1 MTVHRTLTGI
11 FFAAIERHR
20 NRPAALRYKA
30 GDTWTPITHAE
41 LLERVHAT
49 SVGLAEL
56 GIQRG
61 DRVAILSEN
70 RPEWAVADWACL
82 TAGCTDVP
90 IYPTIPAKQIEYIL
104 RDSGAVAVLVSST
117 AQLEKIQSV
126 RGSLPA
132 LKYVIAFDADARGA
146 DVLPFGTVAERG
158 RAALSRHPGWRERA
172 LETGPD
178 DLATLIYTSGTTGDP
193 KGVML
198 SHWNITSNV
207 NAIDAILDE
216 VLATMPSSGDEEC
229 LSFLPLSHILER
241 TAGNYAM
248 FMGGVI
254 INYATSVDTVA
265 AEMIEVQPT
274 IMFSV
279 PRLYEKIYARVLEN
293 AVSGSAIKRN
303 IFFWAKR
310 NAEAWTDLV
319 LARRA
324 VPAGLGF
331 KKRIGD
337 RLVFSKLRART
348 GGRLKVFVSGGA
360 PLNAEINKFFY
371 AAGLPILEGYGLT
384 ETSPVLAVNTFEH
397 FRLGTVGRPI
407 AGVEVRIAE
416 DGEILARG
424 PNVMLGYYRKPEA
437 TAEAF
442 TDDRFLKTGDIGHI
456 DADGFLTITDRKKDV
471 LVTAGGKN
479 IAPQPLEN
487 QAKTSKFV
495 VNAVMLGDRRPY
507 PVMILVPNLE
517 QLRAWAAHKGIE
529 CSDDATMLDRAEVH
543 DKMERELRKQ
553 LRDFAQFEMPKKL
566 LLIPNYF
573 TIESGE
579 LTPTLKVKRRV
590 VEERYRDR
598 IEALYREAAGG
609 VHDVASHA

>member
-1 MTVHRTLTGI
+1 MSSSRTLTAL
-11 FFAAIERHR
+11 FFEAVDRFGS
-20 NRPAALRYKA
+20 RPAALRYKSQGA
-30 GDTWTPITHAE
+30 WVSITHAE
-41 LLERVHAT
+41 LLDRVHAA

-56 GIQRG
+56 GIARG
-61 DRVAILSEN
+61 DRVGILSEN
-70 RPEWAVADWACL
+70 RPEWAIADYACL

-90 IYPTIPAKQIEYIL
+90 IYSTLPARQIAYIL
-104 RDSGAVAVLVSST
+104 RDAGAVAVFVST
-117 AQLEKIQSV
+117 PEQLSKIQEI
-126 RGSLPA
+126 RGDLPA
-132 LKYVIAFDADARGA
+132 LRHVIAFDTDAAGEN
-146 DVLPFGTVAERG
+146 VLPLAQLMDRG
-158 RAALSRHPGWRERA
+158 RAARGQYPDWRERA
-172 LETGPD
+172 LETQPD

-198 SHWNITSNV
+198 THWNIASNV
-207 NAIDAILDE
+207 NAIDAILE
-216 VLATMPSSGDEEC
+216 QILGTGSHSEEC

-248 FMGGVI
+248 FMGGVL

-265 AEMIEVQPT
+265 AEMGEVHPT

-293 AVSGSAIKRN
+293 ALAGSAVKRA

-310 NAEAWTDLV
+310 NAEAWSDLV
-319 LARRA
+319 LAKRP
-324 VPAGLGF
+324 VPGWLAA

-337 RLVFSKLRART
+337 KLVFSKLQART
-348 GGRLKVFVSGGA
+348 GGKLKVFVSGGA

-397 FRLGTVGRPI
+397 FRIGTVGKPLPN
-407 AGVEVRIAE
+407 VEIRIAE

-424 PNVMLGYYRKPEA
+424 PNVMKGYFQRPDD
-437 TAEAF
+437 TREAF
-442 TDDRFLKTGDIGHI
+442 TEDGFLRTGDIGHL

-487 QAKTSKFV
+487 QAKTSRFV
-495 VNAVMLGDRRPY
+495 ANAVMLGDRRPF
-507 PVMILVPNLE
+507 PIMIIVPNLE
-517 QLRAWAAHKGIE
+517 QLRAWAAHRNIAWTT
-529 CSDDATMLDRAEVH
+529 DAEMVERPEVH
-543 DKMERELRKQ
+543 DKLERELRKQ

-566 LLIPNYF
+566 LLLPDDF
-573 TIESGE
+573 SIEAGE

-598 IEALYREAAGG
+598 IEALYAERAGG
-609 VHDVASHA
+609 THDVATRS